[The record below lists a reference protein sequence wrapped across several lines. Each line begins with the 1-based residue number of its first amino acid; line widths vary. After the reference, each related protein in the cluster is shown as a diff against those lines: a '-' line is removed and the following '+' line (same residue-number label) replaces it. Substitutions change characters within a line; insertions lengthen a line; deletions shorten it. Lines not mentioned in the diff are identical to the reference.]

1 MEKAADEGKSSLLA
15 YCLELTTLVAIS
27 DEIEQMSDFLA
38 AAYAH
43 PMSLDIIRANDFGKI
58 KQVFSD
64 YVPNWTDEQFTETEA
79 FISGIEYAA
88 IMRTDHSVSVE
99 NRITGALNIIL
110 TFFGV
115 PEETR
120 KIKIE
125 KVLSMDYRAIACRVY
140 ESFKQYVTETNEQ
153 ALEEILKN
161 TKIKSYK

>member
-1 MEKAADEGKSSLLA
+1 
-15 YCLELTTLVAIS
+15 
-27 DEIEQMSDFLA
+27 
-38 AAYAH
+38 
-43 PMSLDIIRANDFGKI
+43 
-58 KQVFSD
+58 
-64 YVPNWTDEQFTETEA
+64 
-79 FISGIEYAA
+79 
-88 IMRTDHSVSVE
+88 
-99 NRITGALNIIL
+99 L

-125 KVLSMDYRAIACRVY
+125 KVLSMDYHAIARRVY